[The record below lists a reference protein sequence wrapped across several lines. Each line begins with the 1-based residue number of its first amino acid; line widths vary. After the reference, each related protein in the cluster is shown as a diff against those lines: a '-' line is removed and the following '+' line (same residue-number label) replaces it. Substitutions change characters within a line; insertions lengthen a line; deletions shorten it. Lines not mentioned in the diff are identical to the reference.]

1 MNTLKIVSLAFAST
15 LVLTSCNTKSQEETP
30 ETQAVLNENL
40 ALTAETEATESLTE
54 AAAETKAETYLYVT
68 ARTGL
73 SLREYNNLQ
82 SEKLAIMPYGSRLQI
97 LEKEPNATMKV
108 QHIKGGMD
116 KVSFNRKTGYAFNGY
131 LSRFFPPEDD
141 MLPKAY
147 AAELKKDF
155 PKVSFKEA
163 VQGTASKPVNVE
175 TLVLPEATWHEAYF
189 IAQQTFKIPRE
200 FTFPNPKGKAKDLV
214 KGPKKET
221 DTWFDAL
228 HISRDKVGLTELA
241 YKYESAK
248 SSRYVTITKTK
259 GGIKIEQKLAYK

>member
-15 LVLTSCNTKSQEETP
+15 LVLTSCNTKTQEETP
-30 ETQAVLNENL
+30 ETVQVLDENL
-40 ALTAETEATESLTE
+40 ALTAESETTETLTE
-54 AAAETKAETYLYVT
+54 AAEAASNETYLYVT

-73 SLREYNNLQ
+73 SLREYNNLR
-82 SEKLAIMPYGSRLQI
+82 SEKLSIMPYGSRLQV

-108 QHIKGGMD
+108 QHISGGMD
-116 KVSFNRKTGYAFNGY
+116 KVSFNRKTGFAFNGY
-131 LSRFFPPEDD
+131 LSRFFPPEED

-155 PKVSFKEA
+155 PKVAYKEV
-163 VQGTASKPVNVE
+163 VQGTSSKPINVE
-175 TLVLPEATWHEAYF
+175 SLTLPNASWHEAYF

-200 FTFPNPKGKAKDLV
+200 FVYPNPKGKATDMV

-228 HISRDKVGLTELA
+228 HISRDKVGFTELA
-241 YKYESAK
+241 YKYESVK
-248 SSRYVTITKTK
+248 SSRYVTLTKVK